1 VDQWR
6 REREAAIA
14 AGQTDPYEGLDDR
27 EWRWLEARKP
37 KIVEGKPKFDCP
49 ETEAVAEKMLQLAE
63 LQKQGKFK
71 PHRERDVLSIA
82 IGSKEHGGR
91 VRGLSSKLSLKDGFE
106 KDRSRY
112 RSHESY
118 KEEIVAAAETA
129 MEAKFKDLLR
139 ATLAEQQSG
148 QLLLNSSQEVGQHQ
162 LVVMPATPPV
172 PAQPSSCAQSSVAST
187 SGEPYPVDRITTTTP
202 CLLLYPI
209 GRAGKT
215 SR

>member
-6 REREAAIA
+6 REREAAIVV
-14 AGQTDPYEGLDDR
+14 GQPDPYEGLD
-27 EWRWLEARKP
+27 ECGWRWLEARKP

-49 ETEAVAEKMLQLAE
+49 ETEAVVEKMLQLAE

-106 KDRSRY
+106 KDRSGY
-112 RSHESY
+112 RSHDRY

-139 ATLAEQQSG
+139 ATLAEQQ
-148 QLLLNSSQEVGQHQ
+148 
-162 LVVMPATPPV
+162 
-172 PAQPSSCAQSSVAST
+172 
-187 SGEPYPVDRITTTTP
+187 
-202 CLLLYPI
+202 
-209 GRAGKT
+209 
-215 SR
+215 